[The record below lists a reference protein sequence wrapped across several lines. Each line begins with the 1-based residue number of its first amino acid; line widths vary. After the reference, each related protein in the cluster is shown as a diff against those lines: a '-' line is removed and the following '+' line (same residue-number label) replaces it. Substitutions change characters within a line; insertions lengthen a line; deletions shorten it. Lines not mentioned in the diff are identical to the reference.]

1 MRLPAGIESRFFNC
15 YEQMSN
21 LGVFPDHPW
30 RLWAS
35 KQAGLTLGFLK
46 DPLGPIPSPPSF
58 LSSLSYS
65 ESISWPFM
73 PLIEQQTMLLPTNH
87 SLSSPHLSCDLPL
100 KEALDLSSGSPPP
113 SLLPWLGLL
122 GSTSLSPIPPPPPP
136 TNLPLILDLVG
147 LACPPLAFV
156 NIHSVVL

>member
-1 MRLPAGIESRFFNC
+1 MEAGPALMRLPAGIESRFFNC

-58 LSSLSYS
+58 LSSLSHS

-122 GSTSLSPIPPPPPP
+122 GSTSLLHHPQQISP
-136 TNLPLILDLVG
+136 
-147 LACPPLAFV
+147 
-156 NIHSVVL
+156 